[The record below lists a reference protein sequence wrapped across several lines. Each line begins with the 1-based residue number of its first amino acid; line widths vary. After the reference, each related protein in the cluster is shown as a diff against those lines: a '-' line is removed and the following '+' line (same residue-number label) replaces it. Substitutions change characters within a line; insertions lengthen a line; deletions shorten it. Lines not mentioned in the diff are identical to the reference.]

1 MIENLSII
9 YQLLI
14 LIIFFSFPIN
24 IYNFNI
30 LFKNIN
36 LSTIDCLSINI
47 IINLN
52 ILLFISFLNFNIEN
66 VFNAI
71 IILSIFF
78 NLLYLKRIKK
88 NNFQNLDQYIY
99 KFFLSFIFLSICFE
113 MASNPKLEWDGLA
126 HWIEKASNFYQNFNI
141 ENLKNVGWAEYPHLG
156 SYIWAIF
163 WKASILEKEYFGR
176 FFYAFFYILSIA
188 SFVELFFKDKKFLI
202 NKIILLIIFIVLS
215 YDKFLFSGYQE
226 YLIFS
231 CLLII
236 TKLTY
241 LFINNQKNNSFLLF
255 IIIIGLHLIF
265 WFKDEGIIFFII
277 YSLTLIYTLK
287 LNYIKKILLTIIII
301 LLIINQF
308 YLQKYIIGYFGFQ
321 DTINSSDIVGLLQ
334 INILIKKIVL
344 ITQHILMGFAKHPLW
359 IIIFTCIIFFINEI
373 LKKYRWLLIILIL
386 NFFFIFGIFLTT
398 HHPLD
403 WILKVSLDRILFE
416 ISSTYMLFLMP
427 LIKKLEVNKKI

>member
-71 IILSIFF
+71 IILSIVF

-156 SYIWAIF
+156 TYIWAIF

-241 LFINNQKNNSFLLF
+241 LLINNQKNNLFLLF
-255 IIIIGLHLIF
+255 IIIIGLHLVF

-287 LNYIKKILLTIIII
+287 LNYIKKILLIIII
-301 LLIINQF
+301 MLLIINQF

-321 DTINSSDIVGLLQ
+321 DTINSSDIAGLLQ

-359 IIIFTCIIFFINEI
+359 IIIFTCIFFFINEI

-386 NFFFIFGIFLTT
+386 NFFLIFAIYLTT

-416 ISSTYMLFLMP
+416 ISSTYMLFLIP

>member
-176 FFYAFFYILSIA
+176 FFYAFF
-188 SFVELFFKDKKFLI
+188 
-202 NKIILLIIFIVLS
+202 
-215 YDKFLFSGYQE
+215 
-226 YLIFS
+226 
-231 CLLII
+231 
-236 TKLTY
+236 
-241 LFINNQKNNSFLLF
+241 
-255 IIIIGLHLIF
+255 
-265 WFKDEGIIFFII
+265 IFFQ
-277 YSLTLIYTLK
+277 L
-287 LNYIKKILLTIIII
+287 
-301 LLIINQF
+301 
-308 YLQKYIIGYFGFQ
+308 
-321 DTINSSDIVGLLQ
+321 
-334 INILIKKIVL
+334 
-344 ITQHILMGFAKHPLW
+344 
-359 IIIFTCIIFFINEI
+359 
-373 LKKYRWLLIILIL
+373 
-386 NFFFIFGIFLTT
+386 
-398 HHPLD
+398 HHL
-403 WILKVSLDRILFE
+403 
-416 ISSTYMLFLMP
+416 
-427 LIKKLEVNKKI
+427 